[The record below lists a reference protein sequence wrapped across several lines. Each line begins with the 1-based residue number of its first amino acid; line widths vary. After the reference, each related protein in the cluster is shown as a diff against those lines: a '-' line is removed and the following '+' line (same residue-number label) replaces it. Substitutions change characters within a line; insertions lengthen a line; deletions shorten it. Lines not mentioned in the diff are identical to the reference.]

1 MKSSLEALDWDRL
14 CRSLALHA
22 ESGLGRELVAH
33 LVPFRDRE
41 SALAAAQAV
50 GEAMALCGTPA
61 QPSFKELDDL
71 TPLLASAHQRAA
83 GLDAKELARVL
94 KSVKCGEH
102 VRLRL
107 SGRADAPRL
116 QARGRAIPE
125 LKALV
130 ELLERTVDAQ
140 GQLLDEALPELGEV
154 RRSIR
159 ASERRVRELALDL
172 AARADWRSVL
182 RDGPPVL
189 RDGRFMLA
197 VKAEARARVS
207 GILHDRSASGES
219 VFIEPDELIEP
230 QNRHADLL
238 AKERRLVDRI
248 LLERT
253 RELLK
258 HESAIHEAQ
267 RLLAS
272 LDAVFARAK
281 YGRAVGGIV
290 VAVEA
295 DGPLVLE
302 RALHPLLLEGG
313 AKEGATVA
321 APGRVIPF
329 DLVLGDAFDVLVIS
343 GPNTGGKTATLKAVG
358 LQVAMALAAIPLP
371 AAKARV
377 PWFDGVHADIGD
389 AQDIAQSLSTFSGHL
404 RRIAEVLRV
413 ATRKSLVLLDELGTG
428 TEPKEGEA
436 LGRALLLELKER
448 GARVVA
454 TTHLSGLK
462 DLGFSVPRCENA
474 SLEFDAET
482 LQPLFRLTLGLP
494 GESNALKIARRH
506 GIPTPIVEAA
516 EGFLHGGRGSEAG
529 RAVEQ
534 ASRARRAALDH
545 LEGAEQERRRA
556 EVMRIDLERRIGELE
571 AKAKLLEGE
580 KEREIARVLE
590 RTRARGRELLAGL
603 GTLPASLKPRI
614 DAIERFLAELPAES
628 RLLERRTAFLMS
640 RKKGDTVYLRKYRE
654 HCLVR
659 KVDREHQKLTVLYRK
674 MEVEIAFDEVQL
686 PDDFEGEGGGDGGA
700 PRVGGGS
707 QRG

>member
-1 MKSSLEALDWDRL
+1 MKSSLEAIDWDRL
-14 CRSLALHA
+14 CRNLALHA

-41 SALAAAQAV
+41 GALEAAQAV

-61 QPSFKELDDL
+61 QPSFRELDDV
-71 TPLLASAHQRAA
+71 TSLLASAHQRAV

-107 SGRADAPRL
+107 SGRADSPAL
-116 QARGRAIPE
+116 QARGRAVPE

-130 ELLERTVDAQ
+130 ELLERTVDLQ

-154 RRSIR
+154 RRAIR
-159 ASERRVRELALDL
+159 VSERRVRELALDL

-197 VKAEARARVS
+197 VKAEARSRVS

-219 VFIEPDELIEP
+219 VFIEPDELVEP
-230 QNRHADLL
+230 QNRHADLQ

-253 RELLK
+253 RELLR
-258 HESAIHEAQ
+258 HEAAIHEAQ

-272 LDAVFARAK
+272 LDALFARAR
-281 YGRAVGGIV
+281 YGRQVGGTV
-290 VAVEA
+290 VAVDA
-295 DGPLVLE
+295 DGPLLIE
-302 RALHPLLLEGG
+302 RAHHPLLLE
-313 AKEGATVA
+313 AGATVA
-321 APGRVIPF
+321 AAGRVVPF

-358 LQVAMALAAIPLP
+358 LLVAMALAAIPLP
-371 AAKARV
+371 VAKARV
-377 PWFDGVHADIGD
+377 PWFDAVHADIGD

-506 GIPTPIVEAA
+506 GIPPPIVEAA

-529 RAVEQ
+529 RAAEQ

-545 LEGAEQERRRA
+545 LEGAEQERKRA
-556 EVMRIDLERRIGELE
+556 EAMRVELERRIGELE
-571 AKAKLLEGE
+571 AKANLLESE

-590 RTRARGRELLAGL
+590 RTRARGQELLAGL

-614 DAIERFLAELPAES
+614 EAIERFLAELPASS
-628 RLLERRTAFLMS
+628 RLLERRAAFLAS
-640 RKKGDTVYLRKYRE
+640 RKRGDTVYLRKYRE

-674 MEVEIAFDEVQL
+674 MEVEIAFDEVQV
-686 PDDFEGEGGGDGGA
+686 PEDFEGA
-700 PRVGGGS
+700 PG
-707 QRG
+707 